1 MNQTRHRFVRPA
13 AVLVATFL
21 TCGASFAASAEAD
34 AARAEGL
41 KYRKAC
47 MAGETHQDRATCLKE
62 ANNYLAELKR
72 NPGQFEGKAG
82 LESNAKARCE
92 PMTGSDRT
100 ACMARASGQGKVS
113 GSVESGG
120 VYRELVTVE
129 TPKPVPQPPTPTP
142 APAPTPQPPAPA
154 PQPPIP
160 VPPPA
165 SGPQPPTK

>member
-1 MNQTRHRFVRPA
+1 MNKNCINFFRPA
-13 AVLVATFL
+13 VVVLAVTLA
-21 TCGASFAASAEAD
+21 CGASIAANAD
-34 AARAEGL
+34 ANAARAEAL
-41 KYRKAC
+41 KYRQAC
-47 MAGETHQDRATCLKE
+47 MAGQTHQDRATCLKE

-82 LESNAKARCE
+82 LDSNAKARCE
-92 PMTGSDRT
+92 PMTGSERT

-160 VPPPA
+160 APPA
-165 SGPQPPTK
+165 SGPSK

>member
-47 MAGETHQDRATCLKE
+47 MAGQTHQDRATCLKE

-72 NPGQFEGKAG
+72 NPGQFQGNASQEA
-82 LESNAKARCE
+82 NAKARCE
-92 PMTGSDRT
+92 PMTGSERT

-129 TPKPVPQPPTPTP
+129 TPKPVPQPPTP
-142 APAPTPQPPAPA
+142 APAPEPQPAPA
-154 PQPPIP
+154 PQPQPPIP
-160 VPPPA
+160 APPA
-165 SGPQPPTK
+165 SGPVQPSK